1 MNLNLGRDRCCTLP
15 FKRDIIGIQG
25 DQGNFGQLGE
35 IGLTGSTG
43 ATGFQGATGL
53 CYIGYKGPQGSQGSP
68 GGLTGPIGDP
78 GPSGPTLESSN
89 SLNCN
94 FSFTTNE
101 FASYDSEPKD
111 LTSFAISPISNVLTP
126 LISKN
131 YSINWT
137 IFSSWT
143 DPNSNFAVRFNNGS
157 HFYPKVFSAD
167 YPKFFGFNN
176 TPSVLYTN
184 GSNLYG
190 IGNDIIYLSNSSY
203 NIELIQ
209 WTTSGNTIYIPN
221 KTIKFSITLVP
232 MS

>member
-53 CYIGYKGPQGSQGSP
+53 CYRGYKGPQGSQGNP
-68 GGLTGPIGDP
+68 GGLTGPIGYP
-78 GPSGPTLESSN
+78 GPSGPIVPLSN

-94 FSFTTNE
+94 FSFITNE
-101 FASYDSEPKD
+101 FASYDLFPKD

-126 LISKN
+126 TLAN
-131 YSINWT
+131 TYAINWT

-143 DPNSNFAVRFNNGS
+143 DPNANFAVRFNNGS
-157 HFYPKVFSAD
+157 YSYPTVFTLV
-167 YPKFFGFNN
+167 
-176 TPSVLYTN
+176 TPSILNTD

-209 WTTSGNTIYIPN
+209 WTTSGNTIHIPN